1 MWKKT
6 FIWSEI
12 ASGFGEPRGTPP
24 PRISR
29 STHPVALV
37 WFVGGKTRKIAIN
50 SFCSNVARQVAL
62 FAALFYTVALA
73 GYQILNKHF
82 VLSLE
87 FPLRHQVKLLSPT
100 GTKRTSVMICVLDS
114 VRPSLCSVQIWFLPA
129 TANARCQTHAQQ
141 LKHKIKTQTNFK
153 ILKS

>member
-6 FIWSEI
+6 FIWCEI
-12 ASGFGEPRGTPP
+12 ASGFGERAAHPQ
-24 PRISR
+24 PRIPR

-50 SFCSNVARQVAL
+50 SFCSNVVRQVAL
-62 FAALFYTVALA
+62 FAALFYTVAFA
-73 GYQILNKHF
+73 GYQISNKHF

-114 VRPSLCSVQIWFLPA
+114 VRSSLCSVQIWFLPS

>member
-1 MWKKT
+1 M
-6 FIWSEI
+6 
-12 ASGFGEPRGTPP
+12 
-24 PRISR
+24 
-29 STHPVALV
+29 ALV
-37 WFVGGKTRKIAIN
+37 LFVGGKTRKIAIN

-73 GYQILNKHF
+73 GYQTFCTVTINMT
-82 VLSLE
+82 E

-100 GTKRTSVMICVLDS
+100 RTKRTSVMICVLDS

-141 LKHKIKTQTNFK
+141 LKHKIKTETNFK